1 MSPATPAK
9 ILFLFRPATLARRP
23 DVFRDRPRR
32 GFAVQV
38 DWNVHT
44 ARMPREP
51 DTWRG
56 ALLRTAVLPDVVDGH
71 MRLFS
76 MAWT

>member
-1 MSPATPAK
+1 
-9 ILFLFRPATLARRP
+9 
-23 DVFRDRPRR
+23 VFRDRPRR